1 MGQTIEVK
9 STVLGDAALF
19 DTDRSITGQ
28 DGQGFGSAG
37 KAADDSTTAGRL
49 AVRVFAG
56 DPAIDHVFVQS
67 NQVTV
72 RREGGWTD
80 EVTENTSAVVRDF
93 FVFYE
98 ENRSQS
104 TRASDD

>member
-28 DGQGFGSAG
+28 DGQAFGSTG
-37 KAADDSTTAGRL
+37 KAAADPTPAGRL
-49 AVRVFAG
+49 AARVFAG
-56 DPAIDHVFVQS
+56 DPAIDHVFVLS

-72 RREGGWTD
+72 RRDGGWAD
-80 EVTENTSAVVRDF
+80 EVTENTSAVIRDF

-98 ENRSQS
+98 ENRGQS
-104 TRASDD
+104 APDSDD

>member
-9 STVLGDAALF
+9 SVVLGGIALF

-28 DGQGFGSAG
+28 DGHRFESRAETQ
-37 KAADDSTTAGRL
+37 DNPTTAGRL
-49 AVRVFAG
+49 AAELFGSDVAV
-56 DPAIDHVFVQS
+56 DHVFVQS

-72 RREGGWTD
+72 RRTDGWSD
-80 EVTENTSAVVRDF
+80 ESAVDAATVIRDF

-98 ENRSQS
+98 ENRGVSEVS
-104 TRASDD
+104 ND

>member
-9 STVLGDAALF
+9 STVLGDTALF

-28 DGQGFGSAG
+28 DGQGF
-37 KAADDSTTAGRL
+37 DSTVQAGADPTAAGRL
-49 AVRVFAG
+49 AAQVFETDAGIDRVF
-56 DPAIDHVFVQS
+56 VLS

-72 RREGGWTD
+72 RRDGGWND
-80 EVTENTSAVVRDF
+80 EAVDGAAAAIRDA

-98 ENRSQS
+98 ENRGV
-104 TRASDD
+104 TAETANG